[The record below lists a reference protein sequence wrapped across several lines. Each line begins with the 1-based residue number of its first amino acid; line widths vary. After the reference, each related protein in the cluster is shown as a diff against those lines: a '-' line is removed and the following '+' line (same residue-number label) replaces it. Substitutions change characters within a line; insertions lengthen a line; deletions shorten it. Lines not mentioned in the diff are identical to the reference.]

1 MEVTFNPDHA
11 CPRCMQENQNRNEV
25 CPHCGFYLPAYKPL
39 PHHLQMYTILKGR
52 YLLGSVLGEGG
63 FGITYC
69 AYDLAYNRRVA
80 IKELFIVGVVSRQNS
95 RTALVDTSTGLQRYY
110 QECRNKFLQEA
121 RVLQSLQDKS
131 GVVDIYEY
139 FQENDTA
146 YIVMEYLDGVDLRT
160 FLKEN
165 GGKIS
170 YESTFCFL
178 RPIMKSMMEIHRS
191 GIIHR
196 DISPDNIRYLTNK
209 RMKLMD
215 FGSAK
220 STATEHSDSVMI
232 LFKPGYTPPEQYASG
247 YMVGPWMDV
256 YAMAATIYRC
266 ITGKTPKASV
276 KRENEEDLDSP
287 RSLGADISPEVEQV
301 ILRGMALDPEK
312 RYLDMRAFYEAL
324 KAASPAPALSVLPN
338 TPEPAAQEA
347 LEEGEPFQR
356 GVVVYDEEYRKLL
369 EDVDKKKKNYT
380 WVYVLV
386 VVELL
391 LIVFFLYRLLQ
402 H

>member
-1 MEVTFNPDHA
+1 MKKTTAAVKKM
-11 CPRCMQENQNRNEV
+11 C
-25 CPHCGFYLPAYKPL
+25 LPAG
-39 PHHLQMYTILKGR
+39 TILQGK
-52 YLLGSVLGEGG
+52 YLIGKMLGAGG
-63 FGITYC
+63 FGITYLGFQLNL
-69 AYDLAYNRRVA
+69 DRVVA
-80 IKELFIVGVVSRQNS
+80 IKEFFPSSIAVRSEATGVSGRDFSIKVSRADSRELFEKTLNSFENEGKNLASINLPGVVGIYDCFRENS
-95 RTALVDTSTGLQRYY
+95 
-110 QECRNKFLQEA
+110 
-121 RVLQSLQDKS
+121 
-131 GVVDIYEY
+131 
-139 FQENDTA
+139 TA
-146 YIVMEYLDGVDLRT
+146 YLVMEYISGQN
-160 FLKEN
+160 LKEYQKTK
-165 GGKIS
+165 GGKLEEEEVLELLEPVI
-170 YESTFCFL
+170 
-178 RPIMKSMMEIHRS
+178 RSMAKIHEI

-276 KRENEEDLDSP
+276 KRENDEDLDSP